1 MAWARKLQSGKYEA
15 RYRDAKGRTRTVEAP
30 PFTFKEEAL
39 RAGGK
44 AEAEARSLGW
54 RDPQAA
60 GRTWREWCETWWP
73 SRVIK
78 KDTEASDRGRRDN
91 YLMPK
96 WGDVRLC
103 DITRQDVKDWA
114 AELREPYKDE
124 KGEPRKNDKG
134 EEITRS
140 AAYVRL
146 IVGLFAA
153 SLAGAK
159 DAEVLPHN
167 VADKLKLRGSPPG
180 QDRYLTRDEVARLLD
195 KFESEDYRM
204 VTRLLVGTGMRWGEL
219 AGLHRARVHFDRRVV
234 DIVEAFSS
242 KFYEMAPYPKGKK
255 IRTVPIPEW
264 VDLNA
269 LEYVIG
275 ANECGYKHLEGHCP
289 GPLLLTTEDGFV
301 LNHSR
306 YSAAFRAA
314 VKAAGLGH
322 VRVHDLRHTY
332 ASWLLQGGRSL
343 EEVGKLLGH
352 ISASTTQRY
361 ARLAELASQGVLDA
375 LGPAPTTTP
384 PPAAPAAPAPAPE
397 HVAAPADELAARR
410 ARRRSA
416 S

>member
-44 AEAEARSLGW
+44 AEAESRSLGW

-60 GRTWREWCETWWP
+60 GRTWREWCESWWP
-73 SRVIK
+73 SRVVGT
-78 KDTEASDRGRRDN
+78 DTEASDRGRRDN

-114 AELREPYKDE
+114 AELREPYTDA
-124 KGEPRKNDKG
+124 KGVER
-134 EEITRS
+134 TR
-140 AAYVRL
+140 ATAYVRL

-195 KFESEDYRM
+195 KFETEDYRT

-219 AGLHRARVHFDRRVV
+219 AGLHRARVHFDRRVIDV
-234 DIVEAFSS
+234 VEALSS
-242 KFYEMAPYPKGKK
+242 KTYQMAPYPKGKR
-255 IRTVPIPEW
+255 IRTVPIPDW

-269 LEYVIG
+269 IEHVIG
-275 ANECGYKHLEGHCP
+275 ANECGYKHIEGHCP
-289 GPLLLTTEDGFV
+289 GPLLLTTDEGFV

-306 YSAAFRAA
+306 YSSAFRAA

-332 ASWLLQGGRSL
+332 ASWLLQGKRSL
-343 EEVGKLLGH
+343 AEVGKLLGH
-352 ISASTTQRY
+352 ESPQTTQRY
-361 ARLAELASQGVLDA
+361 ARLAELASQDILDA
-375 LGPAPTTTP
+375 LGPAPTLT
-384 PPAAPAAPAPAPE
+384 PPAAPAITAPAPAP
-397 HVAAPADELAARR
+397 VAAPADELAARR